1 MPYPARIAGSVS
13 RPLLFRWH
21 RLVLLGGV
29 VLLLLGRLSAQRP
42 ASHDRVVVIQTR
54 IDLREL
60 GYPPLDVIPAGE
72 SAIRSLAADPGRR
85 IYGATSGAHS
95 HLFVVDFQE
104 GNVRPLGRVGEGTT
118 IHHSLVVDDQGK
130 VYLGTSAGV
139 DNNGAGYQGYPGGH
153 LLRYDPATDSS
164 TDIRVES
171 PCPVDD
177 LGIPV
182 PGEGIYA
189 LTIDQEL
196 QLIYGLT
203 YPGGHFFSDG
213 IAAARL
219 PVPGRVAEPP
229 LPAERL
235 ENELNIGR
243 ALTLDSEGNVFTTG
257 EGGAVVRFQLESQEL
272 QRLRILAPTAPG
284 RETYNRVDS
293 WANSGEK
300 ILYGGTS
307 DGYLFRLE
315 PSDLTVE
322 NLGKPLN
329 QYRIRGLVQTAKGGI
344 LYGIGGDDEEMARLF
359 SYDPASGAYRILGM
373 IDVNRRPY
381 YSWHGYVF
389 DSMVL
394 GQDGTL
400 YLGQAE
406 RKSKLYLFYPY

>member
-1 MPYPARIAGSVS
+1 M
-13 RPLLFRWH
+13 
-21 RLVLLGGV
+21 
-29 VLLLLGRLSAQRP
+29 LGRLSAQRP
-42 ASHDRVVVIQTR
+42 ASHDRVVVTQTR

-72 SAIRSLAADPGRR
+72 SAIRSLVAGPDGR
-85 IYGATSGAHS
+85 IYGATSGARS
-95 HLFVVDFQE
+95 HLFLLDSQE
-104 GNVRPLGRVGEGTT
+104 GNVRPLGTVGGDTT
-118 IHHSLVVDDQGK
+118 IHHSLVADREGK

-139 DNNGAGYQGYPGGH
+139 DNNGAGYQSYSGGH
-153 LLRYDPATDSS
+153 LLSYDPAADSS
-164 TDIRVES
+164 TDIRVAS

-189 LTIDQEL
+189 LTIDRER

-203 YPGGHFFSDG
+203 YPGGHFFSYG

-219 PVPGRVAEPP
+219 QVHGRVAENAIPG
-229 LPAERL
+229 ERF

-243 ALTLDSEGNVFTTG
+243 ALTLDTEGNVFTTG
-257 EGGAVVRFQLESQEL
+257 EGGALVRFQVESQEL
-272 QRLRILAPTAPG
+272 RHLRILVPTAPG
-284 RETYNRVDS
+284 REIYNRVDS

-315 PSDLTVE
+315 PSGLRVE

-329 QYRIRGLVQTAKGGI
+329 QYRIRGLVQTAKDGI

-359 SYDPASGAYRILGM
+359 SYDPGSGAYRILGM

-394 GQDGTL
+394 GEEGTL

-406 RKSKLYLFYPY
+406 RKSKLYLFYPH